1 MPADLWPWLTLRS
14 ARRVG
19 PETVCERNA
28 VQNRPETILVPLD
41 MSELATRA
49 LDTAVM
55 LATAL
60 GSRLIVFSSVGTQ
73 ERDALQGYAASEHL
87 RLDEAADAYLARVI
101 ASVPADISTEVEHQ
115 LSSHTAEAI
124 LDFAR
129 DENVSMIVMGS
140 HGQSGVRRWPLGS
153 TSEKVL
159 RSSPVPVL
167 VVPVSE

>member
-1 MPADLWPWLTLRS
+1 
-14 ARRVG
+14 
-19 PETVCERNA
+19 

-49 LDTAVM
+49 LDTAAM
-55 LATAL
+55 LAVAL
-60 GSRLIVFSSVGTQ
+60 GSRLIVFSAVGTQ
-73 ERDALQGYAASEHL
+73 ERDALHGYAASEHMS
-87 RLDEAADAYLARVI
+87 LDQAADAYLARVI
-101 ASVPADISTEVEHQ
+101 ASVPADVGIEVHHQ
-115 LSSHTAEAI
+115 ISSHAAEAI

-167 VVPVSE
+167 VVPVQE